1 MTLTDYLFLTGL
13 LASIAVSF
21 PAIAQT
27 PETDISE
34 PESAPL
40 SETGSAVDLVIPSR
54 LGVEHSTSGG
64 GFDGVTQFEGFIPL
78 RQDPG
83 QNITFFVPQLLLD
96 NDGNIGGSLLLG
108 HRFYSQSRDRIFG
121 SYVAFDS
128 RETHNNTFH
137 QLGLGLESLG
147 ETWDFRINGYLP
159 LGSSRQLADERR
171 FDTGFDISS
180 GFEENLLVLSSR
192 REQQINRLYEAA
204 LFGLDAEAGVKL
216 AEWDEGNDDLRAFG
230 GVYFYD
236 AISTDSTLGW
246 RLRLEA
252 RPTQNFT
259 LGLALQNDDIFGTNI
274 VLSTGL
280 TWPRVRPRGPITEVE
295 DVPARLGETIVRLPN
310 IPIDAQQESETIVD
324 EFTEPLMNPEE
335 EQPYRFVHVTLGQQA
350 QGDGTFENPFG
361 TVEEAL
367 EDTLS
372 DGNNI
377 VYINGGNNPDIPA
390 FTIPDRVRVLS
401 QGPVQL
407 LAGLPFPGFPEA
419 PARLPFSPV
428 VNYED
433 GILVH
438 LPFSG
443 DGNFPRIQDAG
454 ATDLVAMSDRTV
466 LSGFR
471 IANARGNAVISNQ
484 AENIEIRDNAITNAG
499 ERGIFLN
506 EVTGSVV
513 LFNNSIT
520 GSRGGAGS
528 GQGILI
534 RNSTDGDVEATIQSH
549 QIVDNRVAI
558 ETSALGN
565 LTQGFDPQ
573 QIVNITDTNLRNSG
587 EQALLAT
594 ASNSGNQQISF
605 RDGNILNSGAEGLLI
620 QATNIGSQ
628 ELILENS
635 TVRGNGGDGIRT
647 QSGTPNGFSTAAQE
661 VFIRRNQI
669 INNGGDGIS
678 IESNEVAAQE
688 LAIDANVIQGN
699 GGAGIRGVANNLSF
713 QEYVTDAANSSLG
726 ISNNVISGNGDQGI
740 VLTTND
746 SATLITDI
754 QENSL
759 SDNTTGGNPEVEV
772 TASSSTTDVCV
783 VLNDNTSAT
792 GIRLDNNSLGAPG
805 LFEVGDLPTVSS
817 RNIGEVFVEPN
828 SSVFTNKAG
837 APSCFRN

>member
-1 MTLTDYLFLTGL
+1 MKFTDYLFLTGF
-13 LASIAVSF
+13 LASVAVSF

-27 PETDISE
+27 LETDTPE

-40 SETGSAVDLVIPSR
+40 TETGSAVDLMIPLR

-83 QNITFFVPQLLLD
+83 QNITFFVPRFLLD

-108 HRFYSQSRDRIFG
+108 HRFYSQSRNRIFG
-121 SYVAFDS
+121 GYVAFDS
-128 RETHNNTFH
+128 RETHHNTFH

-147 ETWDFRINGYLP
+147 ETWDFRINGYIP
-159 LGSSRQLADERR
+159 LGDSRQLADERR

-192 REQQINRLYEAA
+192 REQQINRLYEAS

-216 AEWDEGNDDLRAFG
+216 AEWDNGNGDLRAFG

-236 AISTDSTLGW
+236 AVGTDSTLGW

-252 RPTQNFT
+252 RPTQNSRV
-259 LGLALQNDDIFGTNI
+259 GLALQNDDIFGTNV

-280 TWPRVRPRGPITEVE
+280 TWPRVRSRGPITEVE
-295 DVPARLGETIVRLPN
+295 DVPARLGETIVRIPA
-310 IPIDAQQESETIVD
+310 IPIDTQQESETIVD
-324 EFTEPLMNPEE
+324 QSIEPLMNPEE
-335 EQPYRFVHVTLGQQA
+335 EQPYRFVHVTLGRQG

-367 EDTLS
+367 EDARS

-377 VYINGGNNPDIPA
+377 VYVDGGNSPDIPA

-428 VNYED
+428 VDYDD
-433 GILVH
+433 GILVR
-438 LPFSG
+438 LPLSG

-454 ATDLVAMSDRTV
+454 AVDLVGMGDRTV

-471 IANARGNAVISNQ
+471 ITNAIGNAVVANQ
-484 AENIEIRDNAITNAG
+484 VENVEIRDNTITNPG

-506 EVTGSVV
+506 QVTGSVV
-513 LFNNSIT
+513 LFDNTIT
-520 GSRGGAGS
+520 GSQGSSGS

-534 RNSTDGDVEATIQSH
+534 RNSTDGDVEVTIRGH
-549 QIVDNRVAI
+549 QIAGNRIGI
-558 ETSALGN
+558 EISALGS
-565 LTQGFDPQ
+565 LLQGFDPQ
-573 QIVNITDTNLRNSG
+573 QIVDIDNTDLRNSS
-587 EQALLAT
+587 EQGLVAIAN
-594 ASNSGNQQISF
+594 NSGNQQVAF
-605 RDGNILNSGAEGLLI
+605 RNGSILNSGAEGLLV
-620 QATNIGSQ
+620 QASDIGSQ
-628 ELILENS
+628 ELTLEDS
-635 TVRGNGGDGIRT
+635 TVRGSRADGIRV
-647 QSGTPNGFSTAAQE
+647 QSGTFNGVSTAAQE
-661 VFIRRNQI
+661 VFILRNQI
-669 INNGGDGIS
+669 VNNGGDGIS

-699 GGAGIRGVANNLSF
+699 RGAGIRGAANNSSF
-713 QEYVTDAANSSLG
+713 QEYVTDSANSSSG
-726 ISNNVISGNGDQGI
+726 ISNNVISGNGAQGI
-740 VLTTND
+740 TLEAND

-754 QENSL
+754 QGNTVLNNAAVSNS
-759 SDNTTGGNPEVEV
+759 EVEV
-772 TASSSTTDVCV
+772 TANSDTTDVCV
-783 VLNDNTSAT
+783 VLNSNSSAT
-792 GIRLDNNSLGAPG
+792 GIRLDNNNLGSPG
-805 LFEVGDLPTVSS
+805 FFEVGDLSTVSA
-817 RNIGEVFVEPN
+817 RNIGSIFLEP
-828 SSVFTNKAG
+828 SPSVFTDKAG
-837 APSCFRN
+837 FSSCFRN

>member
-1 MTLTDYLFLTGL
+1 MKFTDYLFLTGI
-13 LASIAVSF
+13 LASVAVSF

-27 PETDISE
+27 SETDTPE
-34 PESAPL
+34 PESASL
-40 SETGSAVDLVIPSR
+40 TETGSAVDLVIPLR

-83 QNITFFVPQLLLD
+83 QNITFFVPRFLLD

-108 HRFYSQSRDRIFG
+108 HRFYSQSRNRIFG

-128 RETHNNTFH
+128 RETHHNTFH

-147 ETWDFRINGYLP
+147 ETWDFRINGYIP
-159 LGSSRQLADERR
+159 LGDSRQLADERR

-192 REQQINRLYEAA
+192 REQQINRLYEAS

-216 AEWDEGNDDLRAFG
+216 AEWNDGDSDLRAFG

-236 AISTDSTLGW
+236 AVGTDSTLGW

-252 RPTQNFT
+252 RPTQNFRV
-259 LGLALQNDDIFGTNI
+259 GLALQNDDIFGTNV

-295 DVPARLGETIVRLPN
+295 DVPARLGETIVR
-310 IPIDAQQESETIVD
+310 IPAISIDAQQESETIVD
-324 EFTEPLMNPEE
+324 ESIEPLMNPEE
-335 EQPYRFVHVTLGQQA
+335 EQPYRFLHVTLGRQG

-367 EDTLS
+367 GDAIS

-377 VYINGGNNPDIPA
+377 VYVDGGSNPDIPA

-407 LAGLPFPGFPEA
+407 LAGLPFPGFLEA
-419 PARLPFSPV
+419 SVRLPFSPV

-433 GILVH
+433 GILVR

-454 ATDLVAMSDRTV
+454 ATDLVRMGNRTV

-471 IANARGNAVISNQ
+471 IANATGNAIGANQ
-484 AENIEIRDNAITNAG
+484 IENVEIRDNTITNSG

-506 EVTGSVV
+506 QVTGSVV
-513 LFNNSIT
+513 LFDSIIT
-520 GSRGGAGS
+520 GSQGSGGS

-534 RNSTDGDVEATIQSH
+534 RNSIDGDVEVTIRGH
-549 QIVDNRVAI
+549 QIANNRIGI
-558 ETSALGN
+558 EISALGS
-565 LTQGFDPQ
+565 LPQGFDPQ
-573 QIVNITDTNLRNSG
+573 QIVDIDNTDLRNSS
-587 EQALLAT
+587 EQALIAI
-594 ASNSGNQQISF
+594 ANNSGNQQIAF
-605 RDGNILNSGAEGLLI
+605 RNGNILNSGAEGLLA
-620 QATNIGSQ
+620 QATDIGSQ
-628 ELILENS
+628 ELTLEDS
-635 TVRGNGGDGIRT
+635 TVRGSRADGIRV
-647 QSGTPNGFSTAAQE
+647 QAGTFNGVSTAAQE

-669 INNGGDGIS
+669 VNNGGDGIS

-699 GGAGIRGVANNLSF
+699 GGAGIRGAANNSSF
-713 QEYVTDAANSSLG
+713 QEYVTDSANSSSG
-726 ISNNVISGNGDQGI
+726 ISNNVISDNGAQGI
-740 VLTTND
+740 TLEAND

-754 QENSL
+754 QGNTVLNNAAINNS
-759 SDNTTGGNPEVEV
+759 EVEV
-772 TASSSTTDVCV
+772 TANSDTTDVCV
-783 VLNDNTSAT
+783 VLNSNSSAT
-792 GIRLDNNSLGAPG
+792 GIRLDNNNLGTPG
-805 LFEVGDLPTVSS
+805 FFEVGDLSTVSA
-817 RNIGEVFVEPN
+817 RNIGSIFLEPN
-828 SSVFTNKAG
+828 PSVFTDKVG
-837 APSCFRN
+837 FSSCFRN

>member
-1 MTLTDYLFLTGL
+1 MKFTDYLFLTGI
-13 LASIAVSF
+13 LASVAVSF

-27 PETDISE
+27 PETDTPE

-40 SETGSAVDLVIPSR
+40 TETGSAVDLVIPLR

-83 QNITFFVPQLLLD
+83 QNITFFIPRFLLD
-96 NDGNIGGSLLLG
+96 NDGNTGGSLLLG
-108 HRFYSQSRDRIFG
+108 HRFYSQSRNRIFG
-121 SYVAFDS
+121 GYVAFDS
-128 RETHNNTFH
+128 RETHHNTFH

-147 ETWDFRINGYLP
+147 ETWDFRINGYIP
-159 LGSSRQLADERR
+159 LGDSRQLADERR
-171 FDTGFDISS
+171 FDTGFDIASE
-180 GFEENLLVLSSR
+180 FEENLLVLSSR
-192 REQQINRLYEAA
+192 REQQINRLYEAS

-216 AEWDEGNDDLRAFG
+216 AEWNDGDGDLRAFG

-236 AISTDSTLGW
+236 AIGTDSTLGW

-252 RPTQNFT
+252 RPTQNFRV
-259 LGLALQNDDIFGTNI
+259 GLALQNDDIFGTNV

-295 DVPARLGETIVRLPN
+295 DVPARLGETIVRIPA
-310 IPIDAQQESETIVD
+310 IPIDTQQESETIVD
-324 EFTEPLMNPEE
+324 ESIEPLMNPEE
-335 EQPYRFVHVTLGQQA
+335 EQPYRFVHVMLGRQG

-367 EDTLS
+367 ENAIS

-377 VYINGGNNPDIPA
+377 VYIDAGSNPDIPA

-433 GILVH
+433 GILVR

-443 DGNFPRIQDAG
+443 DGSFPRIQDAG
-454 ATDLVAMSDRTV
+454 ATDLVTMGERTV

-471 IANARGNAVISNQ
+471 IANATGNAVIGNQ
-484 AENIEIRDNAITNAG
+484 VENVEIRDNTITNAG

-506 EVTGSVV
+506 NVTGSVV
-513 LFNNSIT
+513 LFDNSIT

-534 RNSTDGDVEATIQSH
+534 LNSTDGDVEATIQRH
-549 QIVDNRVAI
+549 QIVDNRISI
-558 ETSALGN
+558 EVSAVGN
-565 LTQGFDPQ
+565 LVQGFDPQ
-573 QIVNITDTNLRNSG
+573 QIINIADTDLLNSS

-594 ASNSGNQQISF
+594 ANNSGNQQISF
-605 RDGNILNSGAEGLLI
+605 RDGNVLNSGAEGLLV

-628 ELILENS
+628 ELTLEDSNI
-635 TVRGNGGDGIRT
+635 RGNRGDGIHV
-647 QSGTPNGFSTAAQE
+647 QSGTFNGALTAAQE

-669 INNGGDGIS
+669 ANNGGDGIS

-688 LAIDANVIQGN
+688 LAIDANVIQSN
-699 GGAGIRGVANNLSF
+699 GGAGIRGVANNSSF
-713 QEYVTDAANSSLG
+713 QEYVTDSADSSLG
-726 ISNNVISGNGDQGI
+726 ISNNVISGNGDQG
-740 VLTTND
+740 LTLTAND

-754 QENSL
+754 QQNTV

-772 TASSSTTDVCV
+772 IASSNTADVCV
-783 VLNDNTSAT
+783 VLNGNTSAT
-792 GIRLDNNSLGAPG
+792 GIRLDSNSLGTPG
-805 LFEVGDLPTVSS
+805 LFEVGDLSTVAV
-817 RNIGEVFVEPN
+817 RNIGEVFLEPN
-828 SSVFTNKAG
+828 QSAFTDKAG
-837 APSCFRN
+837 FSSCFRN